1 MTKLKDQ
8 SSQGQPWVDYRTV
21 WRWHFY
27 AGLFCIPFVIWL
39 SITGSIYLFRPQIE
53 RWLDRPYEHLQITGP
68 RASREA
74 QIQTAIN
81 AVPGSNLHFY
91 ELPQT
96 AQSATRVIVGR
107 GKDEFRVYVHPQTL
121 NVMKVVNEDKRP
133 MMVVFH
139 LHGELLSGD
148 WGSRIVELAASWAII
163 MILSGIYL
171 WWPRQASSIEGVLYP
186 RLRQGKRIFWRDLH
200 AVTGVWVSVLAL
212 FQLFTGLPWA
222 KSWGDY
228 LEGIRKVTRTEEIKR
243 DWTNGTSSEIAA
255 RIAMNP
261 DGMSSMPGMGGMGS
275 AGQTTESYAAIDKM
289 VATVAPLNLPY
300 PVLIS
305 PPSAAGAPW
314 TAKSDTQ
321 DRPLRV
327 DLELNPET
335 GSILKR
341 VNFNQHQWIDQAVGY
356 GVAAHEGQLF
366 GLFNQ
371 LLGVFMAA
379 GLVLLST
386 SAVVMWWRRRPESVL
401 GAPPLPVKRARVPAV
416 LIILIVAFGVY
427 LPLMGLSIIVV
438 VLTERFVLQRMPVA
452 RDWLGLRAVAANTA
466 GDI

>member
-1 MTKLKDQ
+1 
-8 SSQGQPWVDYRTV
+8 
-21 WRWHFY
+21 
-27 AGLFCIPFVIWL
+27 
-39 SITGSIYLFRPQIE
+39 
-53 RWLDRPYEHLQITGP
+53 
-68 RASREA
+68 
-74 QIQTAIN
+74 
-81 AVPGSNLHFY
+81 
-91 ELPQT
+91 
-96 AQSATRVIVGR
+96 
-107 GKDEFRVYVHPQTL
+107 VHPQTL

-171 WWPRQASSIEGVLYP
+171 WWPRQAVSIAGVLYP
-186 RLRQGKRIFWRDLH
+186 RFRQGKRIFWRDLH
-200 AVTGVWVSVLAL
+200 AVTGVWVSLLAL

-228 LEGIRKVTRTEEIKR
+228 LEGIRKVTRTEEVKR
-243 DWTNGTSSEIAA
+243 VWTNGSSSEIAA
-255 RIAMNP
+255 RLALSAGSMASML
-261 DGMSSMPGMGGMGS
+261 GMADMGG
-275 AGQTTESYAAIDKM
+275 AGQTTGSYDAIDKM
-289 VATVAPLNLPY
+289 VATVAPLSLPY

-305 PPSAAGAPW
+305 PPSGPRAPW

-321 DRPLRV
+321 NRPQRV
-327 DLELNPET
+327 DLDLDPAT

-341 VNFNQHQWIDQAVGY
+341 VNFNQHHWIDQAVGY

-371 LLGVFMAA
+371 LLGVFMAT
-379 GLVLLST
+379 GLVLLSI

-401 GAPPLPVKRARVPAV
+401 GAPPLPGNQIPVPTGLV
-416 LIILIVAFGVY
+416 ILITAFGVY

-438 VLTERFVLQRMPVA
+438 LLTERFMLQRIPAA
-452 RDWLGLRAVAANTA
+452 RHWLGLCPAR
-466 GDI
+466 

>member
-1 MTKLKDQ
+1 MKTKDQ
-8 SSQGQPWVDYRTV
+8 HQQGEPWVDYRTV

-39 SITGSIYLFRPQIE
+39 SLTGSIYLFRPQIE
-53 RWLDRPYEHLQITGP
+53 NWLDRPYEHLQITGP
-68 RASREA
+68 RANRAA
-74 QIQTAIN
+74 QIQTAIH
-81 AVPGSNLHFY
+81 AVPSSNLHFY
-91 ELPQT
+91 ELPRT
-96 AQSATRVIVGR
+96 AGSAIRIIVGR
-107 GKDEFRVYVHPQTL
+107 GEDEFRVYVHPQTL

-163 MILSGIYL
+163 MILSGTYL
-171 WWPRQASSIEGVLYP
+171 WWPRQADSIAGVLYP
-186 RLRQGKRIFWRDLH
+186 RLRQGKRIFWRDIH
-200 AVTGVWVSVLAL
+200 AVTGVWVSLLAL

-255 RIAMNP
+255 RLAMNP
-261 DGMSSMPGMGGMGS
+261 DGMASMPAMGGMGN
-275 AGQTTESYAAIDKM
+275 AGQTTESYTVIDKM

-305 PPSAAGAPW
+305 PPSGPGAPW

-327 DLELNPET
+327 DLELDPAT

-341 VNFNQHQWIDQAVGY
+341 VNFNQHHWIDQAVGY

-371 LLGVFMAA
+371 LLGVFMAI
-379 GLVLLST
+379 GLILLSI
-386 SAVVMWWRRRPESVL
+386 SALLLWWRRRPERGL
-401 GAPPLPVKRARVPAV
+401 GAPPLPLKQSAIPTGITI
-416 LIILIVAFGVY
+416 LIIGFGIY
-427 LPLMGLSIIVV
+427 LPLMGLSLVV
-438 VLTERFVLQRMPVA
+438 VFLMERFILRKIRPA
-452 RDWLGLRAVAANTA
+452 REWLGLRAAASPN
-466 GDI
+466 

>member
-1 MTKLKDQ
+1 MRKLKGQ
-8 SSQGQPWVDYRTV
+8 SAQGQPWVDYRTV

-39 SITGSIYLFRPQIE
+39 SLTGSVYLFRPQIE

-68 RASREA
+68 LASRES
-74 QIQTAIN
+74 QIKTAIN

-96 AQSATRVIVGR
+96 AQSAIRVIVGR
-107 GKDEFRVYVHPQTL
+107 GNDEFRVYVHPQTL
-121 NVMKVVNEDKRP
+121 SVMKIVNEDKRP

-171 WWPRQASSIEGVLYP
+171 WWPRQTSSIAGVLYP
-186 RLRQGKRIFWRDLH
+186 RFKQGKRVFWRDIH
-200 AVTGVWVSVLAL
+200 AVTGIWVSLLAL

-228 LEGIRKVTRTEEIKR
+228 LEGIRKLTRTEEIKR

-255 RIAMNP
+255 RIAMNADSTASMP
-261 DGMSSMPGMGGMGS
+261 GMPGMGGAERITG
-275 AGQTTESYAAIDKM
+275 SYAAIDKM

-305 PPSAAGAPW
+305 PPLGPGAPW

-327 DLELNPET
+327 DLDLDPET
-335 GSILKR
+335 GRILKR
-341 VNFNQHQWIDQAVGY
+341 TNFNQHQWIDQAVGY

-371 LLGVFMAA
+371 LLGVFMAS
-379 GLVLLST
+379 GLILLSL

-401 GAPPLPVKRARVPAV
+401 GAPPIPVNQSPVPTGIV
-416 LIILIVAFGVY
+416 ILIVVFGVY
-427 LPLMGLSIIVV
+427 LPLMGLSMITVW
-438 VLTERFVLQRMPVA
+438 LTERFVLQRLPAA
-452 RDWLGLRAVAANTA
+452 RHWLGLRAVASSS
-466 GDI
+466 